1 LQEVNH
7 VTLKALAV
15 PAAIE
20 DINRLCTTKEV
31 AAGQSQNTPGAGVE
45 EDEEEGKREDGPH
58 ADIYNTYFA
67 SLRTNIY
74 ET

>member
-1 LQEVNH
+1 LQEANH

-20 DINRLCTTKEV
+20 DINGLCTTEEA

-45 EDEEEGKREDGPH
+45 EDEEEEEREDGPD
-58 ADIYNTYFA
+58 ANIYDTYFA
-67 SLRTNIY
+67 SLPTNIY